1 MTASLRTLKRI
12 TVGIQLLLISP
23 AALFMTSLL
32 ARRVDA
38 PLNEP
43 ARTAQQIVEWYSA
56 NLWTLWVLLIAL
68 PITVLALGCA
78 TLLGSWDEQADP
90 RLAVRRLG
98 GAIRSQ
104 PLTMLIA
111 AASLTAGCMLAFVIL
126 HMLAN

>member
-1 MTASLRTLKRI
+1 VTASLKTMQRI

-23 AALFMTSLL
+23 AALFMTALL
-32 ARRVDA
+32 VRRMDA
-38 PLNEP
+38 PQNEP
-43 ARTAQQIVEWYSA
+43 ARVAQQIVAWYSA

-68 PITVLALGCA
+68 PITVLVVGCA
-78 TLLGSWDEQADP
+78 TLLRSWDEQADP
-90 RLAVRRLG
+90 GLAVRHLG